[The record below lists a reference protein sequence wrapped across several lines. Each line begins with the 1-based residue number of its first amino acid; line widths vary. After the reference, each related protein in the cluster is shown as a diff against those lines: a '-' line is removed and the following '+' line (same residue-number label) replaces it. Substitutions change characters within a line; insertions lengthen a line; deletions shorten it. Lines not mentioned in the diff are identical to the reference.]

1 VVKQKIAVIVMTGSS
16 LLGIACA
23 FSGKSDIYKHV
34 QSSKRSCCRQ
44 KIRNKPDL
52 FVTSFCWDVSRFA
65 TCSSHCK
72 TKKRK
77 SSEKKMEEIFSKI
90 TKNHNNES
98 VEVIRKK

>member
-1 VVKQKIAVIVMTGSS
+1 MKQKIAVIVVTGSS
-16 LLGIACA
+16 LLVGIACA

-65 TCSSHCK
+65 AYSSHCK

-90 TKNHNNES
+90 TKNNNNES
-98 VEVIRKK
+98 VGVIRKK